1 MNSSPELVECKL
13 FVTLSNS
20 ISESDELNQ
29 ASELCPLK
37 IGREQ
42 LAAVQKSDQ
51 SLRNCVEAAVDQV
64 ENPKTRVAFFW
75 DNGILMR
82 RWKSGTSNDEA
93 SWNTSFQ
100 IVLPSGYQDQVLKF
114 THKNVLAGHLGIIKT
129 FKRVSKYFFLAEY
142 EIQFFKVLSVLSCMS
157 GGREG

>member
-1 MNSSPELVECKL
+1 MTRAQSRKFEDVVNLSESFMNSSPELVECKL
-13 FVTLSNS
+13 FVTPSNS

-64 ENPKTRVAFFW
+64 ENPKARVAFF
-75 DNGILMR
+75 GIMV
-82 RWKSGTSNDEA
+82 
-93 SWNTSFQ
+93 F
-100 IVLPSGYQDQVLKF
+100 
-114 THKNVLAGHLGIIKT
+114 
-129 FKRVSKYFFLAEY
+129 
-142 EIQFFKVLSVLSCMS
+142 
-157 GGREG
+157 